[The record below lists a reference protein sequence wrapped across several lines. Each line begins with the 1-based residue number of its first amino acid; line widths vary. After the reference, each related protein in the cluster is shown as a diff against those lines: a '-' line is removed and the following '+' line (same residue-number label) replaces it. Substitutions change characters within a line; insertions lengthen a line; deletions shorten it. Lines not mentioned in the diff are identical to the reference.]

1 MRYGG
6 KKIQK
11 TDKNTENEDIRI
23 SMFTKGMNLYVEN
36 LNFFVKTTYVKIH
49 LGFVLIRYDKTC
61 RLGNDCLER
70 LCYIHG
76 SLETGDTACHVGPPA
91 SIRRQRKGETVGKC
105 FYCGFRGND

>member
-49 LGFVLIRYDKTC
+49 LGFVLIRYGNTQRQASFLREGRNCCSQLKQGKEKNGQKALSWFSWEGMGEAEYVGLVNL
-61 RLGNDCLER
+61 RL
-70 LCYIHG
+70 
-76 SLETGDTACHVGPPA
+76 
-91 SIRRQRKGETVGKC
+91 TV
-105 FYCGFRGND
+105 